1 MTEPNSYKS
10 GYAAIIGKPNVGKS
24 TLLNRL
30 VSVKIA
36 ATSKSPQTTR
46 NKITGVCHFDE
57 GQVILLDTP
66 GVHKAKSKFNKLM
79 VKASF
84 NTYEDVDVIVFVLD
98 AKKKFGE
105 DDQYVLKTLQKS
117 KVEKILALNKIDLV
131 PKEELLPLIEEMSG
145 LGEFTD
151 IVPISALKSDGMDI
165 LVESLLKRM
174 PEGPRYFP
182 EGAYTDCPETFLI
195 GEIVREKAFR
205 LTRSE
210 IPYSLAVVIE
220 QLEERDN
227 GMTVVKATIIVEK
240 DSQKKIVIGKN
251 GGMLKEIGSSAR
263 HELERRFGC
272 KVFLSLFVK
281 VKANWRE
288 SDYCLKEFGYG
299 HDSY

>member
-1 MTEPNSYKS
+1 MTQPKSYKS

-66 GVHKAKSKFNKLM
+66 GVHKATSKFNKIM

-84 NTYEDVDVIVFVLD
+84 KTYDDVDVIVFVMD
-98 AKKKFGE
+98 ARQKFCE
-105 DDQYVLKTLQKS
+105 EDQYVLETLQKC

-131 PKEELLPLIEEMSG
+131 PKAELLPLIEEMSG

-151 IVPISALKSDGMDI
+151 IVPISALKDDGMDV
-165 LVESLLKRM
+165 LVKSLLKRM
-174 PEGPRYFP
+174 PEGPQYFP
-182 EGAYTDCPETFLI
+182 DGSYTDCPESFLI
-195 GEIVREKAFR
+195 GEIIREKAFR
-205 LTRSE
+205 LTRYE
-210 IPYSLAVVIE
+210 VPYSLAVMVE
-220 QLEERDN
+220 SLVEREN
-227 GMTVVKATIIVEK
+227 GMTVIKATIIVEK
-240 DSQKKIVIGKN
+240 DSQKKIVIGKS

-263 HELERRFGC
+263 REFERRLNC

>member
-46 NKITGVCHFDE
+46 NKITGVCHFEE

-66 GVHKAKSKFNKLM
+66 GVHKATSKFNKIM

-84 NTYEDVDVIVFVLD
+84 NTYDDVDVIVFVID
-98 AKKKFGE
+98 AKKGFCEE
-105 DDQYVLKTLQKS
+105 DKYVLETLQKC

-131 PKEELLPLIEEMSG
+131 PKGELLPLIGEMSE
-145 LGEFTD
+145 LGAFTD
-151 IVPISALKSDGMDI
+151 IVPISALKDDGMDVLI
-165 LVESLLKRM
+165 KSLLKRM
-174 PEGPRYFP
+174 PEGPQYFP
-182 EGAYTDCPETFLI
+182 EGSYTDCPESFLI
-195 GEIVREKAFR
+195 GEIIREKAFR
-205 LTRSE
+205 LTRFE
-210 IPYSLAVVIE
+210 VPYALAVIVE

-240 DSQKKIVIGKN
+240 DSQKKIVIGKS
-251 GGMLKEIGSSAR
+251 GGMLKDIGSSAR
-263 HELERRFGC
+263 HELERRFSC

-299 HDSY
+299 NDSY

>member
-1 MTEPNSYKS
+1 MTQPKSYKS

-66 GVHKAKSKFNKLM
+66 GVHKATSKFNKIM

-84 NTYEDVDVIVFVLD
+84 KTYDDVDVIVFVLD
-98 AKKKFGE
+98 AKQKFCEE
-105 DDQYVLKTLQKS
+105 DKYVLETLQKC

-131 PKEELLPLIEEMSG
+131 PKAELLPLIEEMSG
-145 LGEFTD
+145 LGAFTD
-151 IVPISALKSDGMDI
+151 IVPISALKDDGMDV
-165 LVESLLKRM
+165 LVKSLLKRM
-174 PEGPRYFP
+174 PEGPQYFP
-182 EGAYTDCPETFLI
+182 EGSYTDCPESFLI
-195 GEIVREKAFR
+195 GEIIREKAFR
-205 LTRSE
+205 LTRFE
-210 IPYSLAVVIE
+210 VPYSLAVMVE
-220 QLEERDN
+220 NLEEREN
-227 GMTVVKATIIVEK
+227 GMTVIKATIIVEK
-240 DSQKKIVIGKN
+240 DSQKKIVIGKS

-263 HELERRFGC
+263 RELERRFNC

-299 HDSY
+299 NDSY